1 MTKEQKEQLFDLE
14 RQFIFAKSKHESDVA
29 LAKII
34 QLLPND
40 VDLGQYLRNLHQ
52 NKVLKYD

>member
-1 MTKEQKEQLFDLE
+1 MTKEQEEQLLTLE
-14 RQFIFAKSKHESDVA
+14 KQFIFTKNKHESDVA

-40 VDLGQYLRNLHQ
+40 IDLGQYLRNLYQ
-52 NKVLKYD
+52 NKLHSK